1 MARLSVE
8 DSLRRKGYITEEQL
22 LEANQR
28 LKEPENVG
36 KKLEDI
42 LVAYKYVTDE
52 QMLDVIAL
60 RSGYGVINL
69 KDYKVDEIAF
79 KKIPKQ
85 LALSRSVIAV
95 SIENNVLVIALSDP
109 NDLHAIEDIKS
120 VVKMPIKFRLGLKS
134 HIDKILRDYYSE
146 VNVQDAAN
154 KASESVQTVD
164 DTDGKGLVDDSA
176 PIVALVNSILLKGYN
191 SGASDIH
198 IEPFEKQTYVRLRI
212 DGQLID
218 YITVE
223 PKLHSSIVTRIKV
236 MSDLDIAEKRIP
248 QDGHTKVILDNKL
261 MNIRVSTL
269 PMLAGEKI
277 VMRFLNTEAKLDNS
291 ETFGMNPYNYEK
303 IKRIMQHP
311 NGVIYI
317 TGPTGSGKT
326 TTLYMMMDRVA
337 KGAINVSTIED
348 PVERPLPR
356 INQTQVNNQAGMT
369 FAIGLRALLRQ
380 DPDVILVGETRDGET
395 ASIAVTAAITG
406 HLVLSTLHTNDAVS
420 SITRLEDMGVEY
432 YLLASALK
440 GVVAQRL
447 MKKICPKCREKYT
460 PTKDDLLIL
469 QEDVPELW
477 RGKGCD
483 YCNGTGY
490 KGRIAIHEILEI
502 DGEVRQLI
510 SKNRPLEEV
519 YKYLEEND
527 FDLNYEHYLFLK
539 EDNEIIDKYVDKFIE
554 DEVDGIFCFNDM
566 MALDVIRYLHIRNI
580 KVPEQIKVIGY
591 DNLDENFPLPFNLTS
606 VGSNKN
612 QIIDVALDLLFKQIL
627 ENRHINDAVELGI
640 NIVLKETC
648 L

>member
-22 LEANQR
+22 LEANKK
-28 LKEPENVG
+28 LKEPENSG

-60 RSGYGVINL
+60 RSGYSVINL

-85 LALSRSVIAV
+85 LALDRSVIAV

-154 KASESVQTVD
+154 KASESVQIVD
-164 DTDGKGLVDDSA
+164 ETDGRGQVDDSA

-223 PKLHSSIVTRIKV
+223 PKLHASIVTRIKV

-277 VMRFLNTEAKLDNS
+277 VMRFLNTETKLDNS

-420 SITRLEDMGVEY
+420 SITRLEDMGVEH

-460 PTKDDLLIL
+460 PTKDDLLVL
-469 QEDVPELW
+469 QEDIPELW

-510 SKNRPLEEV
+510 SKNRPLEEI

-527 FDLNYEHYLFLK
+527 KMHTLRHEAIDL
-539 EDNEIIDKYVDKFIE
+539 V
-554 DEVDGIFCFNDM
+554 
-566 MALDVIRYLHIRNI
+566 
-580 KVPEQIKVIGY
+580 
-591 DNLDENFPLPFNLTS
+591 
-606 VGSNKN
+606 
-612 QIIDVALDLLFKQIL
+612 KQGVTT
-627 ENRHINDAVELGI
+627 VEE
-640 NIVLKETC
+640 VLKVAYID
-648 L
+648 

>member
-8 DSLRRKGYITEEQL
+8 DGLKRKGYISDEQLLEARAILKTPENTGKKIEDILIEYKFVTEEQL
-22 LEANQR
+22 LE
-28 LKEPENVG
+28 
-36 KKLEDI
+36 
-42 LVAYKYVTDE
+42 VT
-52 QMLDVIAL
+52 AL
-60 RSGYGVINL
+60 RSGYGIINL

-85 LALSRSVIAV
+85 LAIARSVIAV

-109 NDLHAIEDIKS
+109 NDLHVIEDIKS
-120 VVKMPIKFRLGLKS
+120 VVQMPIKFRLALKTQ
-134 HIDKILRDYYSE
+134 IDKILRDYYSE

-164 DTDGKGLVDDSA
+164 DTDGRGQVDDSA

-527 FDLNYEHYLFLK
+527 KMHTLRHEA
-539 EDNEIIDKYVDKFIE
+539 IE
-554 DEVDGIFCFNDM
+554 LV
-566 MALDVIRYLHIRNI
+566 
-580 KVPEQIKVIGY
+580 
-591 DNLDENFPLPFNLTS
+591 
-606 VGSNKN
+606 
-612 QIIDVALDLLFKQIL
+612 KQGVTT
-627 ENRHINDAVELGI
+627 VEE
-640 NIVLKETC
+640 VLKVAYID
-648 L
+648 

>member
-22 LEANQR
+22 LEANKK
-28 LKEPENVG
+28 LKEPENSG

-42 LVAYKYVTDE
+42 LVEYKYVTDE

-60 RSGYGVINL
+60 RSGYSVINL

-85 LALSRSVIAV
+85 LALDRSVIAV
-95 SIENNVLVIALSDP
+95 SIENNALVIALSDP

-120 VVKMPIKFRLGLKS
+120 VVQMPIKFRLGLKS

-146 VNVQDAAN
+146 VNVQDEAN

-164 DTDGKGLVDDSA
+164 DTDGRGQVDDSA
-176 PIVALVNSILLKGYN
+176 PIVALVNSILLKAYN

-198 IEPFEKQTYVRLRI
+198 IEPFENQTYVRLRI

-223 PKLHSSIVTRIKV
+223 PKLHASIVTRIKV

-277 VMRFLNTEAKLDNS
+277 VMRFLNTETKLDNS

-326 TTLYMMMDRVA
+326 TTLYMMMERIA

-420 SITRLEDMGVEY
+420 SITRLEDMGVEH

-460 PTKDDLLIL
+460 PTKDDLLVL

-510 SKNRPLEEV
+510 SKNRPLEEI

-527 FDLNYEHYLFLK
+527 KMHTLRHEAIDL
-539 EDNEIIDKYVDKFIE
+539 V
-554 DEVDGIFCFNDM
+554 
-566 MALDVIRYLHIRNI
+566 
-580 KVPEQIKVIGY
+580 
-591 DNLDENFPLPFNLTS
+591 
-606 VGSNKN
+606 
-612 QIIDVALDLLFKQIL
+612 KQGVTT
-627 ENRHINDAVELGI
+627 VEE
-640 NIVLKETC
+640 VLKVAYID
-648 L
+648 

>member
-22 LEANQR
+22 LEANKK
-28 LKEPENVG
+28 LKEPENSG

-85 LALSRSVIAV
+85 LALARSVIAV

-154 KASESVQTVD
+154 KASESVQTID
-164 DTDGKGLVDDSA
+164 ETDGRGQVDDSA

-420 SITRLEDMGVEY
+420 SITRLEDMGVEH

-460 PTKDDLLIL
+460 PSKDDLLIL

-527 FDLNYEHYLFLK
+527 KMHTLRHEAIDL
-539 EDNEIIDKYVDKFIE
+539 V
-554 DEVDGIFCFNDM
+554 
-566 MALDVIRYLHIRNI
+566 
-580 KVPEQIKVIGY
+580 
-591 DNLDENFPLPFNLTS
+591 
-606 VGSNKN
+606 
-612 QIIDVALDLLFKQIL
+612 KQGVTT
-627 ENRHINDAVELGI
+627 VEE
-640 NIVLKETC
+640 VLKVAYID
-648 L
+648 

>member
-1 MARLSVE
+1 MARLSIE

-22 LEANQR
+22 LEANKK
-28 LKEPENVG
+28 LKEPENSG

-42 LVAYKYVTDE
+42 LVDYKYVTDE

-60 RSGYGVINL
+60 RSGYSVINL

-85 LALSRSVIAV
+85 LALDRSVIAV
-95 SIENNVLVIALSDP
+95 SIENNALVIALSDP

-120 VVKMPIKFRLGLKS
+120 VVQMPIKFRLGLKS

-164 DTDGKGLVDDSA
+164 DTDGRGQVDDSA
-176 PIVALVNSILLKGYN
+176 PIVALVNSILLKAYN

-198 IEPFEKQTYVRLRI
+198 IEPFENQTYVRLRI

-223 PKLHSSIVTRIKV
+223 PKLHASIVTRIKV

-277 VMRFLNTEAKLDNS
+277 VMRFLNTETKLDNS

-326 TTLYMMMDRVA
+326 TTLYMMMDRIA

-420 SITRLEDMGVEY
+420 SITRLEDMGVEH

-460 PTKDDLLIL
+460 PTKDDLLVL

-510 SKNRPLEEV
+510 SKNRPLEEI

-527 FDLNYEHYLFLK
+527 KMHTLRHEAIDL
-539 EDNEIIDKYVDKFIE
+539 V
-554 DEVDGIFCFNDM
+554 
-566 MALDVIRYLHIRNI
+566 
-580 KVPEQIKVIGY
+580 
-591 DNLDENFPLPFNLTS
+591 
-606 VGSNKN
+606 
-612 QIIDVALDLLFKQIL
+612 KQGVTT
-627 ENRHINDAVELGI
+627 VEE
-640 NIVLKETC
+640 VLKVAYID
-648 L
+648 

>member
-8 DSLRRKGYITEEQL
+8 DGLKRKGYISDEQLLEARAILKTPENTGKKIEDILIEYKFVTEEQL
-22 LEANQR
+22 LE
-28 LKEPENVG
+28 
-36 KKLEDI
+36 
-42 LVAYKYVTDE
+42 VT
-52 QMLDVIAL
+52 AL
-60 RSGYGVINL
+60 RSGYGIINL

-85 LALSRSVIAV
+85 LAIARSVIAV

-109 NDLHAIEDIKS
+109 NDLHVIEDIKS
-120 VVKMPIKFRLGLKS
+120 VVQMPIKFRLALKTQ
-134 HIDKILRDYYSE
+134 IDKILRDYYSE

-154 KASESVQTVD
+154 KASESVQIVD
-164 DTDGKGLVDDSA
+164 DTDGRGQVDDSA

-420 SITRLEDMGVEY
+420 SITRLEDMGVEH

-460 PTKDDLLIL
+460 PTKDDLLVL

-527 FDLNYEHYLFLK
+527 KMHTLRHEAIDL
-539 EDNEIIDKYVDKFIE
+539 V
-554 DEVDGIFCFNDM
+554 
-566 MALDVIRYLHIRNI
+566 
-580 KVPEQIKVIGY
+580 
-591 DNLDENFPLPFNLTS
+591 
-606 VGSNKN
+606 
-612 QIIDVALDLLFKQIL
+612 KQGVTT
-627 ENRHINDAVELGI
+627 VEE
-640 NIVLKETC
+640 VLKVAYID
-648 L
+648 

>member
-8 DSLRRKGYITEEQL
+8 DGLKRKGYISDEQLLEARAILKTPENTGKKIEDILIEYKFVTEEQL
-22 LEANQR
+22 LE
-28 LKEPENVG
+28 
-36 KKLEDI
+36 
-42 LVAYKYVTDE
+42 VT
-52 QMLDVIAL
+52 AL
-60 RSGYGVINL
+60 RSGYGIINL

-85 LALSRSVIAV
+85 LAIARSVIAV

-109 NDLHAIEDIKS
+109 NDLHVIEDIKS
-120 VVKMPIKFRLGLKS
+120 VVQMPIKFRLALKTQ
-134 HIDKILRDYYSE
+134 IDKILRDYYSE

-164 DTDGKGLVDDSA
+164 DTDGRGQVDDSA

-420 SITRLEDMGVEY
+420 SITRLEDMGVEH

-527 FDLNYEHYLFLK
+527 KMHTLRHEAIDL
-539 EDNEIIDKYVDKFIE
+539 V
-554 DEVDGIFCFNDM
+554 
-566 MALDVIRYLHIRNI
+566 
-580 KVPEQIKVIGY
+580 
-591 DNLDENFPLPFNLTS
+591 
-606 VGSNKN
+606 
-612 QIIDVALDLLFKQIL
+612 KQGVTT
-627 ENRHINDAVELGI
+627 VEE
-640 NIVLKETC
+640 VLKVAYID
-648 L
+648 

>member
-8 DSLRRKGYITEEQL
+8 DGLKRKGYISDEQLLEARAILKTPENTGKKIEDILIEYKFVTEEQL
-22 LEANQR
+22 LE
-28 LKEPENVG
+28 
-36 KKLEDI
+36 
-42 LVAYKYVTDE
+42 VT
-52 QMLDVIAL
+52 AL
-60 RSGYGVINL
+60 RSGYGIINL

-85 LALSRSVIAV
+85 LAIARSVIAV

-109 NDLHAIEDIKS
+109 NDLHVIEDIKS
-120 VVKMPIKFRLGLKS
+120 VVQMPIKFRLALKTQ
-134 HIDKILRDYYSE
+134 IDKILRDYYSE

-164 DTDGKGLVDDSA
+164 DTDGRGQVDDSA

-420 SITRLEDMGVEY
+420 SITRLEDMGVEH

-483 YCNGTGY
+483 HCNGTGY

-527 FDLNYEHYLFLK
+527 KMHTLRHEAIDL
-539 EDNEIIDKYVDKFIE
+539 V
-554 DEVDGIFCFNDM
+554 
-566 MALDVIRYLHIRNI
+566 
-580 KVPEQIKVIGY
+580 
-591 DNLDENFPLPFNLTS
+591 
-606 VGSNKN
+606 
-612 QIIDVALDLLFKQIL
+612 KQGVTT
-627 ENRHINDAVELGI
+627 VEE
-640 NIVLKETC
+640 VLKVAYID
-648 L
+648 

>member
-22 LEANQR
+22 LEANKK
-28 LKEPENVG
+28 LKEPENSG

-42 LVAYKYVTDE
+42 LVDYKYVTDE

-60 RSGYGVINL
+60 RSGYSVINL

-85 LALSRSVIAV
+85 LALDRSVIAV
-95 SIENNVLVIALSDP
+95 SIENDVLVIALSDP

-120 VVKMPIKFRLGLKS
+120 VVQMPIKFRLGLKS

-164 DTDGKGLVDDSA
+164 DTDGRGQVDDSA
-176 PIVALVNSILLKGYN
+176 PIVALVNSILLKAYN

-198 IEPFEKQTYVRLRI
+198 IEPFENQTYVRLRI

-223 PKLHSSIVTRIKV
+223 PKLHASIVTRIKV

-277 VMRFLNTEAKLDNS
+277 VMRFLNTETKLDNS

-326 TTLYMMMDRVA
+326 TTLYMMMERIA

-420 SITRLEDMGVEY
+420 SITRLEDMGVEH

-460 PTKDDLLIL
+460 PTKDDLLVL

-510 SKNRPLEEV
+510 SKNRPLEEI
-519 YKYLEEND
+519 YKYLEDND
-527 FDLNYEHYLFLK
+527 KMHTLRHEAIDL
-539 EDNEIIDKYVDKFIE
+539 V
-554 DEVDGIFCFNDM
+554 
-566 MALDVIRYLHIRNI
+566 
-580 KVPEQIKVIGY
+580 
-591 DNLDENFPLPFNLTS
+591 
-606 VGSNKN
+606 
-612 QIIDVALDLLFKQIL
+612 KQGVTT
-627 ENRHINDAVELGI
+627 VEE
-640 NIVLKETC
+640 VLKVAYID
-648 L
+648 

>member
-22 LEANQR
+22 LEANNK
-28 LKEPENVG
+28 LKEPENSG

-85 LALSRSVIAV
+85 LALARSVIAV

-134 HIDKILRDYYSE
+134 HIDRILRDYYSE

-164 DTDGKGLVDDSA
+164 DTDGRGQVDDSA

-420 SITRLEDMGVEY
+420 SITRLEDMGVEH

-460 PTKDDLLIL
+460 PTKDDLLVL

-510 SKNRPLEEV
+510 SKNRPLEEI

-527 FDLNYEHYLFLK
+527 KMHTLRHEAIDL
-539 EDNEIIDKYVDKFIE
+539 V
-554 DEVDGIFCFNDM
+554 
-566 MALDVIRYLHIRNI
+566 
-580 KVPEQIKVIGY
+580 
-591 DNLDENFPLPFNLTS
+591 
-606 VGSNKN
+606 
-612 QIIDVALDLLFKQIL
+612 KQGVTT
-627 ENRHINDAVELGI
+627 VEE
-640 NIVLKETC
+640 VLKVAYID
-648 L
+648 

>member
-1 MARLSVE
+1 MARFSVE
-8 DSLRRKGYITEEQL
+8 DGLRKKGYITEEQL
-22 LEANQR
+22 LEAR
-28 LKEPENVG
+28 AILKNPDSQG
-36 KKLEDI
+36 KKMEEILIEYKFVTEEQLLEI
-42 LVAYKYVTDE
+42 T
-52 QMLDVIAL
+52 AL
-60 RSGYGVINL
+60 RSGYSIINL

-79 KKIPKQ
+79 RKIPKQ
-85 LALSRSVIAV
+85 LAISRSVIAV
-95 SIENNVLVIALSDP
+95 SIENNALVIALSDP
-109 NDLHAIEDIKS
+109 NDLHVIEDIKS
-120 VVKMPIKFRLGLKS
+120 VVQMPIKFRLGLKS
-134 HIDKILRDYYSE
+134 QIDKILRDYYSE
-146 VNVQDAAN
+146 VNVQDAAT
-154 KASESVQTVD
+154 KASESVQTLG
-164 DTDGKGLVDDSA
+164 DTEGKDLVDDSA

-277 VMRFLNTEAKLDNS
+277 VMRFLNSEAKLDNS
-291 ETFGMNPYNYEK
+291 ETFGMNDYNYEK
-303 IKRIMQHP
+303 IKRILQHP

-406 HLVLSTLHTNDAVS
+406 HLVLSTLHTNDAIS

-460 PTKDDLLIL
+460 PSKDDLMIL

-490 KGRIAIHEILEI
+490 KGRIAIHEILEVDSEI
-502 DGEVRQLI
+502 RQLI
-510 SKNRPLEEV
+510 SKNVPLEEI
-519 YKYLEEND
+519 YKYVEEHD
-527 FDLNYEHYLFLK
+527 KMHTLKHEAIDLVKQGVTTVDEVLK
-539 EDNEIIDKYVDKFIE
+539 VAYVD
-554 DEVDGIFCFNDM
+554 
-566 MALDVIRYLHIRNI
+566 
-580 KVPEQIKVIGY
+580 
-591 DNLDENFPLPFNLTS
+591 
-606 VGSNKN
+606 
-612 QIIDVALDLLFKQIL
+612 
-627 ENRHINDAVELGI
+627 
-640 NIVLKETC
+640 
-648 L
+648 

>member
-22 LEANQR
+22 LEANKK
-28 LKEPENVG
+28 LKEPENSG

-42 LVAYKYVTDE
+42 LVEYKYVTDE

-60 RSGYGVINL
+60 RSGYSVINL

-85 LALSRSVIAV
+85 LALDRSVIAV

-120 VVKMPIKFRLGLKS
+120 VVQMPIKFRLGLKS

-164 DTDGKGLVDDSA
+164 DTDGRGQVDDSA
-176 PIVALVNSILLKGYN
+176 PIVALVNSILLKAYN

-198 IEPFEKQTYVRLRI
+198 IEPFENQTYVRLRI

-223 PKLHSSIVTRIKV
+223 PKLHASIVTRIKV

-277 VMRFLNTEAKLDNS
+277 VMRFLNTETKLDNS
-291 ETFGMNPYNYEK
+291 ETFGMNSYNYEK

-326 TTLYMMMDRVA
+326 TTLYMMMDRIA

-420 SITRLEDMGVEY
+420 SITRLEDMGVEH

-460 PTKDDLLIL
+460 PTKDDLLVL

-510 SKNRPLEEV
+510 SKNRPLEEI

-527 FDLNYEHYLFLK
+527 KMHTLRHEAIDL
-539 EDNEIIDKYVDKFIE
+539 V
-554 DEVDGIFCFNDM
+554 
-566 MALDVIRYLHIRNI
+566 
-580 KVPEQIKVIGY
+580 
-591 DNLDENFPLPFNLTS
+591 
-606 VGSNKN
+606 
-612 QIIDVALDLLFKQIL
+612 KQGVTT
-627 ENRHINDAVELGI
+627 VEE
-640 NIVLKETC
+640 VLKVAYID
-648 L
+648 

>member
-8 DSLRRKGYITEEQL
+8 DGLKRKGYISDEQLLEARAILKTPENTGKKIEDILIEYKFVTEEQL
-22 LEANQR
+22 LE
-28 LKEPENVG
+28 
-36 KKLEDI
+36 
-42 LVAYKYVTDE
+42 VT
-52 QMLDVIAL
+52 AL
-60 RSGYGVINL
+60 RSGYGIINL

-85 LALSRSVIAV
+85 LAIARSVIAV

-109 NDLHAIEDIKS
+109 NDLHVIEDIKS
-120 VVKMPIKFRLGLKS
+120 VVQMPIKFRLALKTQ
-134 HIDKILRDYYSE
+134 IDKILRDYYSE

-154 KASESVQTVD
+154 KASESVQIVD
-164 DTDGKGLVDDSA
+164 DTDGRGQVDDSA

-483 YCNGTGY
+483 HCNGTGY

-527 FDLNYEHYLFLK
+527 KMHTLRHEA
-539 EDNEIIDKYVDKFIE
+539 IE
-554 DEVDGIFCFNDM
+554 LV
-566 MALDVIRYLHIRNI
+566 
-580 KVPEQIKVIGY
+580 
-591 DNLDENFPLPFNLTS
+591 
-606 VGSNKN
+606 
-612 QIIDVALDLLFKQIL
+612 KQGVTT
-627 ENRHINDAVELGI
+627 VEE
-640 NIVLKETC
+640 VLKVAYID
-648 L
+648 

>member
-1 MARLSVE
+1 MARFSVE
-8 DSLRRKGYITEEQL
+8 DGLRKKGYITEEQL
-22 LEANQR
+22 LEAR
-28 LKEPENVG
+28 AILKNPDSQG
-36 KKLEDI
+36 KKMEEILIEYKFVTEEQLLEI
-42 LVAYKYVTDE
+42 T
-52 QMLDVIAL
+52 AL
-60 RSGYGVINL
+60 RSGYSIINL

-79 KKIPKQ
+79 RKIPKQ
-85 LALSRSVIAV
+85 LAISRSVIAV

-109 NDLHAIEDIKS
+109 NDLHVIEDIKS
-120 VVKMPIKFRLGLKS
+120 VVQMPIKFRLGLKS
-134 HIDKILRDYYSE
+134 QIDKILRDYYSE
-146 VNVQDAAN
+146 VNVQDAAT
-154 KASESVQTVD
+154 KASESVQTLG
-164 DTDGKGLVDDSA
+164 DTEGKDLVDDSA

-277 VMRFLNTEAKLDNS
+277 VMRFLNSEAKLDNS
-291 ETFGMNPYNYEK
+291 ETFGMNDYNYEK
-303 IKRIMQHP
+303 IKRILQHP

-406 HLVLSTLHTNDAVS
+406 HLVLSTLHTNDAIS

-460 PTKDDLLIL
+460 PSKDDLMIL

-490 KGRIAIHEILEI
+490 KGRIAIHEILEVDSEI
-502 DGEVRQLI
+502 RQLI
-510 SKNRPLEEV
+510 SKNVPLEEI
-519 YKYLEEND
+519 YKYVEEHD
-527 FDLNYEHYLFLK
+527 KMHTLKHEAIDLVKQGVTTVDEVLK
-539 EDNEIIDKYVDKFIE
+539 VAYVD
-554 DEVDGIFCFNDM
+554 
-566 MALDVIRYLHIRNI
+566 
-580 KVPEQIKVIGY
+580 
-591 DNLDENFPLPFNLTS
+591 
-606 VGSNKN
+606 
-612 QIIDVALDLLFKQIL
+612 
-627 ENRHINDAVELGI
+627 
-640 NIVLKETC
+640 
-648 L
+648 

>member
-22 LEANQR
+22 LEANKK
-28 LKEPENVG
+28 LKEPENSG

-60 RSGYGVINL
+60 RSGYSVINL

-85 LALSRSVIAV
+85 LALDRSVIAV

-154 KASESVQTVD
+154 KASESVQIVD
-164 DTDGKGLVDDSA
+164 ETDGRGQVDDSA

-223 PKLHSSIVTRIKV
+223 PKLHASIVTRIKV

-277 VMRFLNTEAKLDNS
+277 VMRFLNTETKLDNS

-348 PVERPLPR
+348 PVERRLPR
-356 INQTQVNNQAGMT
+356 IYQTQVNNQAGMT

-420 SITRLEDMGVEY
+420 SITRLEDMGVEH

-460 PTKDDLLIL
+460 PTKDDLLVL
-469 QEDVPELW
+469 QEDIPELW

-510 SKNRPLEEV
+510 SKNRPLEEI

-527 FDLNYEHYLFLK
+527 KMHTLRHEAIDL
-539 EDNEIIDKYVDKFIE
+539 V
-554 DEVDGIFCFNDM
+554 
-566 MALDVIRYLHIRNI
+566 
-580 KVPEQIKVIGY
+580 
-591 DNLDENFPLPFNLTS
+591 
-606 VGSNKN
+606 
-612 QIIDVALDLLFKQIL
+612 KQGVTT
-627 ENRHINDAVELGI
+627 VEE
-640 NIVLKETC
+640 VLKVAYID
-648 L
+648 

>member
-8 DSLRRKGYITEEQL
+8 DGLKRKGYISDEQLLEARAILKTPENTGKKIEDILIEYKFVTEEQL
-22 LEANQR
+22 LE
-28 LKEPENVG
+28 
-36 KKLEDI
+36 
-42 LVAYKYVTDE
+42 VT
-52 QMLDVIAL
+52 AL
-60 RSGYGVINL
+60 RSGYGIINL

-85 LALSRSVIAV
+85 LAIARSVIAV

-109 NDLHAIEDIKS
+109 NDLHVIEDIKS
-120 VVKMPIKFRLGLKS
+120 VVQMPIKFRLALKTQ
-134 HIDKILRDYYSE
+134 IDKILRDYYSE

-164 DTDGKGLVDDSA
+164 DTDGRGQVDDSA

-483 YCNGTGY
+483 HCNGTGY

-527 FDLNYEHYLFLK
+527 KMHTLRHEA
-539 EDNEIIDKYVDKFIE
+539 IE
-554 DEVDGIFCFNDM
+554 LV
-566 MALDVIRYLHIRNI
+566 
-580 KVPEQIKVIGY
+580 
-591 DNLDENFPLPFNLTS
+591 
-606 VGSNKN
+606 
-612 QIIDVALDLLFKQIL
+612 KQGVTT
-627 ENRHINDAVELGI
+627 VEE
-640 NIVLKETC
+640 VLKVAYID
-648 L
+648 

>member
-22 LEANQR
+22 LEANKK
-28 LKEPENVG
+28 LKEPENSG

-42 LVAYKYVTDE
+42 LVEYKYVTDE

-60 RSGYGVINL
+60 RSGYSVINL

-85 LALSRSVIAV
+85 LALDRSVIAV
-95 SIENNVLVIALSDP
+95 SIENNALVIALSDP

-120 VVKMPIKFRLGLKS
+120 VVQMPIKFRLGLKS

-164 DTDGKGLVDDSA
+164 DTDGRGQVDDSA
-176 PIVALVNSILLKGYN
+176 PIVALVNSILLKAYN

-223 PKLHSSIVTRIKV
+223 PKLHASIVTRIKV

-277 VMRFLNTEAKLDNS
+277 VMRFLNTETKLDNS

-326 TTLYMMMDRVA
+326 TTLYMMMERIA

-420 SITRLEDMGVEY
+420 SITRLEDMGVEH

-460 PTKDDLLIL
+460 PTKDDLLVL

-510 SKNRPLEEV
+510 SKNRPLEEI
-519 YKYLEEND
+519 YKYLEDND
-527 FDLNYEHYLFLK
+527 KMHTLRHEAIDL
-539 EDNEIIDKYVDKFIE
+539 V
-554 DEVDGIFCFNDM
+554 
-566 MALDVIRYLHIRNI
+566 
-580 KVPEQIKVIGY
+580 
-591 DNLDENFPLPFNLTS
+591 
-606 VGSNKN
+606 
-612 QIIDVALDLLFKQIL
+612 KQGVTT
-627 ENRHINDAVELGI
+627 VEE
-640 NIVLKETC
+640 VLKVAYID
-648 L
+648 

>member
-22 LEANQR
+22 LEANKK
-28 LKEPENVG
+28 LKEPENSG

-85 LALSRSVIAV
+85 LALARSVIAV

-154 KASESVQTVD
+154 KASESVQTID
-164 DTDGKGLVDDSA
+164 ESDGRGQVDDSA

-420 SITRLEDMGVEY
+420 SITRLEDMGVEH

-460 PTKDDLLIL
+460 PTKDDLLVL
-469 QEDVPELW
+469 QENVPELW

-527 FDLNYEHYLFLK
+527 KMHTLRHEAIDL
-539 EDNEIIDKYVDKFIE
+539 V
-554 DEVDGIFCFNDM
+554 
-566 MALDVIRYLHIRNI
+566 
-580 KVPEQIKVIGY
+580 
-591 DNLDENFPLPFNLTS
+591 
-606 VGSNKN
+606 
-612 QIIDVALDLLFKQIL
+612 KQGVTT
-627 ENRHINDAVELGI
+627 VEE
-640 NIVLKETC
+640 VLKVAYID
-648 L
+648 

>member
-22 LEANQR
+22 LEANKK
-28 LKEPENVG
+28 LKEPENSG

-42 LVAYKYVTDE
+42 LVEYKYVTDE

-60 RSGYGVINL
+60 RSGYSVINL

-85 LALSRSVIAV
+85 LALDRSVIAV
-95 SIENNVLVIALSDP
+95 SIENDALVIALSDP

-120 VVKMPIKFRLGLKS
+120 VVQMPIKFRLGLKS

-164 DTDGKGLVDDSA
+164 DTDGRGQVDDSA
-176 PIVALVNSILLKGYN
+176 PIVALVNSILLKAYN

-198 IEPFEKQTYVRLRI
+198 IEPFENQTYVRLRI

-223 PKLHSSIVTRIKV
+223 PKLHASIVTRIKV

-277 VMRFLNTEAKLDNS
+277 VMRFLNTETKLDNS

-326 TTLYMMMDRVA
+326 TTLYMMMERIA

-420 SITRLEDMGVEY
+420 SITRLEDMGVEH

-460 PTKDDLLIL
+460 PTKDDLLVL

-510 SKNRPLEEV
+510 SKNRPLEEI
-519 YKYLEEND
+519 YKYLEDND
-527 FDLNYEHYLFLK
+527 KMHTLRHEAIDL
-539 EDNEIIDKYVDKFIE
+539 V
-554 DEVDGIFCFNDM
+554 
-566 MALDVIRYLHIRNI
+566 
-580 KVPEQIKVIGY
+580 
-591 DNLDENFPLPFNLTS
+591 
-606 VGSNKN
+606 
-612 QIIDVALDLLFKQIL
+612 KQGVTT
-627 ENRHINDAVELGI
+627 VEE
-640 NIVLKETC
+640 VLKVAYID
-648 L
+648 

>member
-1 MARLSVE
+1 MARLSIE

-22 LEANQR
+22 LEANKK
-28 LKEPENVG
+28 LKEPENSG

-42 LVAYKYVTDE
+42 LVDYKYVTDE

-60 RSGYGVINL
+60 RSGYSVINL

-85 LALSRSVIAV
+85 LALDRSVIAV
-95 SIENNVLVIALSDP
+95 SIENDVLVIALSDP

-120 VVKMPIKFRLGLKS
+120 VVQMPIKFRLGLKS

-164 DTDGKGLVDDSA
+164 DTDGRGQVDDSA
-176 PIVALVNSILLKGYN
+176 PIVALVNSILLKAYN

-198 IEPFEKQTYVRLRI
+198 IEPFENQTYVRLRI

-223 PKLHSSIVTRIKV
+223 PKLHASIVTRIKV

-277 VMRFLNTEAKLDNS
+277 VMRFLNTETKLDNS

-326 TTLYMMMDRVA
+326 TTLYMMMDRIA

-420 SITRLEDMGVEY
+420 SITRLEDMGVEH

-460 PTKDDLLIL
+460 PTKDDLLVL

-510 SKNRPLEEV
+510 SKNRPLEEI
-519 YKYLEEND
+519 YKYLEDND
-527 FDLNYEHYLFLK
+527 KMHTLRHEAIDL
-539 EDNEIIDKYVDKFIE
+539 V
-554 DEVDGIFCFNDM
+554 
-566 MALDVIRYLHIRNI
+566 
-580 KVPEQIKVIGY
+580 
-591 DNLDENFPLPFNLTS
+591 
-606 VGSNKN
+606 
-612 QIIDVALDLLFKQIL
+612 KQGVTT
-627 ENRHINDAVELGI
+627 VEE
-640 NIVLKETC
+640 VLKVAYID
-648 L
+648 

>member
-22 LEANQR
+22 LEANKK
-28 LKEPENVG
+28 LKEPENSG

-42 LVAYKYVTDE
+42 LVEYKYITDE

-60 RSGYGVINL
+60 RSGYSVINL

-85 LALSRSVIAV
+85 LALDRSVIAV
-95 SIENNVLVIALSDP
+95 SIENNALVIALSDP

-120 VVKMPIKFRLGLKS
+120 VVQMPIKFRLGLKS

-164 DTDGKGLVDDSA
+164 DTDGRGQVDDSA
-176 PIVALVNSILLKGYN
+176 PIVALVNSILLKAYN

-198 IEPFEKQTYVRLRI
+198 IEPFENQTYVRLRI

-223 PKLHSSIVTRIKV
+223 PKLHASIVTRIKV

-277 VMRFLNTEAKLDNS
+277 VMRFLNTETKLDNS

-420 SITRLEDMGVEY
+420 SITRLEDMGVEH

-460 PTKDDLLIL
+460 PTKDDLLVL

-510 SKNRPLEEV
+510 SKNRPLEEI

-527 FDLNYEHYLFLK
+527 KMHTLRHEAIDL
-539 EDNEIIDKYVDKFIE
+539 V
-554 DEVDGIFCFNDM
+554 
-566 MALDVIRYLHIRNI
+566 
-580 KVPEQIKVIGY
+580 
-591 DNLDENFPLPFNLTS
+591 
-606 VGSNKN
+606 
-612 QIIDVALDLLFKQIL
+612 KQGVTT
-627 ENRHINDAVELGI
+627 VEE
-640 NIVLKETC
+640 VLKVAYID
-648 L
+648 

>member
-8 DSLRRKGYITEEQL
+8 DGLKRKGYISEEQLLEARAILKTPENTGKKIEDILIEYKFVTEEQL
-22 LEANQR
+22 LE
-28 LKEPENVG
+28 
-36 KKLEDI
+36 
-42 LVAYKYVTDE
+42 VT
-52 QMLDVIAL
+52 AL
-60 RSGYGVINL
+60 RSGYGIINL

-85 LALSRSVIAV
+85 LAIARSVIAV

-109 NDLHAIEDIKS
+109 NDLHVIEDIKS
-120 VVKMPIKFRLGLKS
+120 VVQMPIKFRLALKTQ
-134 HIDKILRDYYSE
+134 IDKILRDYYSE

-164 DTDGKGLVDDSA
+164 DTDGRGQVDDSA

-483 YCNGTGY
+483 HCNGTGY

-527 FDLNYEHYLFLK
+527 KMHTLRHEA
-539 EDNEIIDKYVDKFIE
+539 IE
-554 DEVDGIFCFNDM
+554 LV
-566 MALDVIRYLHIRNI
+566 
-580 KVPEQIKVIGY
+580 
-591 DNLDENFPLPFNLTS
+591 
-606 VGSNKN
+606 
-612 QIIDVALDLLFKQIL
+612 KQGVTT
-627 ENRHINDAVELGI
+627 VEE
-640 NIVLKETC
+640 VLKVAYID
-648 L
+648 

>member
-22 LEANQR
+22 LEANKK
-28 LKEPENVG
+28 LKEPENSG

-42 LVAYKYVTDE
+42 LVDYKYVTDE

-60 RSGYGVINL
+60 RSGYSVINL

-85 LALSRSVIAV
+85 LALDRSVIAV
-95 SIENNVLVIALSDP
+95 SIENNALVIALSDP

-120 VVKMPIKFRLGLKS
+120 VVQMPIKFRLGLKS

-164 DTDGKGLVDDSA
+164 DTDGRGQVDDSA
-176 PIVALVNSILLKGYN
+176 PIVALVNSILLKAYN

-198 IEPFEKQTYVRLRI
+198 IEPFENQTYVRLRI

-223 PKLHSSIVTRIKV
+223 PKLHASIVTRIKV

-277 VMRFLNTEAKLDNS
+277 VMRFLNTETKLDNS

-326 TTLYMMMDRVA
+326 TTLYMMMERIA

-420 SITRLEDMGVEY
+420 SITRLEDMGVEH

-460 PTKDDLLIL
+460 PTKDDLLVL

-510 SKNRPLEEV
+510 SKNRPLEEI
-519 YKYLEEND
+519 YKYLEDND
-527 FDLNYEHYLFLK
+527 KMHTLRHEAIDL
-539 EDNEIIDKYVDKFIE
+539 V
-554 DEVDGIFCFNDM
+554 
-566 MALDVIRYLHIRNI
+566 
-580 KVPEQIKVIGY
+580 
-591 DNLDENFPLPFNLTS
+591 
-606 VGSNKN
+606 
-612 QIIDVALDLLFKQIL
+612 KQGVTT
-627 ENRHINDAVELGI
+627 VEE
-640 NIVLKETC
+640 VLKVAYID
-648 L
+648 

>member
-8 DSLRRKGYITEEQL
+8 DGLKRKGYISDEQLLEARAILKTPENTGKKIEDILIEYKFVTEEQL
-22 LEANQR
+22 LE
-28 LKEPENVG
+28 
-36 KKLEDI
+36 
-42 LVAYKYVTDE
+42 VT
-52 QMLDVIAL
+52 AL
-60 RSGYGVINL
+60 RSGYGIINL

-85 LALSRSVIAV
+85 LAIARSVIAV

-109 NDLHAIEDIKS
+109 NDLHVIEDIKS
-120 VVKMPIKFRLGLKS
+120 VVQMPIKFRLALKTQ
-134 HIDKILRDYYSE
+134 IDKILRDYYSE

-164 DTDGKGLVDDSA
+164 DTDGRGQVDDSA

-303 IKRIMQHP
+303 ITRIMQHP

-483 YCNGTGY
+483 HCNGTGY

-527 FDLNYEHYLFLK
+527 KMHTLRHEA
-539 EDNEIIDKYVDKFIE
+539 IE
-554 DEVDGIFCFNDM
+554 LV
-566 MALDVIRYLHIRNI
+566 
-580 KVPEQIKVIGY
+580 
-591 DNLDENFPLPFNLTS
+591 
-606 VGSNKN
+606 
-612 QIIDVALDLLFKQIL
+612 KQGVTT
-627 ENRHINDAVELGI
+627 VEE
-640 NIVLKETC
+640 VLKVAYID
-648 L
+648 

>member
-22 LEANQR
+22 LEANKK
-28 LKEPENVG
+28 LKEPENSG

-85 LALSRSVIAV
+85 LALARSVIAV

-164 DTDGKGLVDDSA
+164 ETDGRGQVDDSA

-420 SITRLEDMGVEY
+420 SITRLEDMGVEH

-460 PTKDDLLIL
+460 PTKDDLLVL
-469 QEDVPELW
+469 QENVPELW

-510 SKNRPLEEV
+510 SKNRPLEEI

-527 FDLNYEHYLFLK
+527 KMHTLRHEAIDL
-539 EDNEIIDKYVDKFIE
+539 V
-554 DEVDGIFCFNDM
+554 
-566 MALDVIRYLHIRNI
+566 
-580 KVPEQIKVIGY
+580 
-591 DNLDENFPLPFNLTS
+591 
-606 VGSNKN
+606 
-612 QIIDVALDLLFKQIL
+612 KQGVTT
-627 ENRHINDAVELGI
+627 VEE
-640 NIVLKETC
+640 VLKVAYID
-648 L
+648 

>member
-22 LEANQR
+22 LEANKK
-28 LKEPENVG
+28 LKEPENSG

-85 LALSRSVIAV
+85 LALARSVIAV

-164 DTDGKGLVDDSA
+164 DTDGRGQVDDSA

-420 SITRLEDMGVEY
+420 SITRLEDMGVEH

-460 PTKDDLLIL
+460 PTKDDLLVL

-510 SKNRPLEEV
+510 SKNRPLEEI

-527 FDLNYEHYLFLK
+527 KMHTLRHEAIDL
-539 EDNEIIDKYVDKFIE
+539 V
-554 DEVDGIFCFNDM
+554 
-566 MALDVIRYLHIRNI
+566 
-580 KVPEQIKVIGY
+580 
-591 DNLDENFPLPFNLTS
+591 
-606 VGSNKN
+606 
-612 QIIDVALDLLFKQIL
+612 KQGVTT
-627 ENRHINDAVELGI
+627 VEE
-640 NIVLKETC
+640 VLKVAYID
-648 L
+648 

>member
-22 LEANQR
+22 LEANKK
-28 LKEPENVG
+28 LKEPENSG

-42 LVAYKYVTDE
+42 LVEYKYVTDE

-60 RSGYGVINL
+60 RSGYSVINL

-85 LALSRSVIAV
+85 LALDRSVIAV

-120 VVKMPIKFRLGLKS
+120 VVQMPIKFRLGLKS

-164 DTDGKGLVDDSA
+164 DTDGRGQVDDSA
-176 PIVALVNSILLKGYN
+176 PIVALVNSILLKAYN

-198 IEPFEKQTYVRLRI
+198 IEPFENQTYVRLRI

-223 PKLHSSIVTRIKV
+223 PKLHASIVTRIKV

-277 VMRFLNTEAKLDNS
+277 VMRFLNTETKLDNS

-326 TTLYMMMDRVA
+326 TTLYMMMDRIA

-420 SITRLEDMGVEY
+420 SITRLEDMGVEH

-460 PTKDDLLIL
+460 PTKDDLLVL

-510 SKNRPLEEV
+510 SKNRPLEEI

-527 FDLNYEHYLFLK
+527 KMHTLRHEAIDL
-539 EDNEIIDKYVDKFIE
+539 V
-554 DEVDGIFCFNDM
+554 
-566 MALDVIRYLHIRNI
+566 
-580 KVPEQIKVIGY
+580 
-591 DNLDENFPLPFNLTS
+591 
-606 VGSNKN
+606 
-612 QIIDVALDLLFKQIL
+612 KQGVTT
-627 ENRHINDAVELGI
+627 VEE
-640 NIVLKETC
+640 VLKVAYID
-648 L
+648 

>member
-1 MARLSVE
+1 MARFSVE
-8 DSLRRKGYITEEQL
+8 DGLRKKGYITEEQL
-22 LEANQR
+22 LEAR
-28 LKEPENVG
+28 AILKNPDSQG
-36 KKLEDI
+36 KKMEEILIEYKFVTEEQLLEI
-42 LVAYKYVTDE
+42 T
-52 QMLDVIAL
+52 AL
-60 RSGYGVINL
+60 RSGYSIINL

-79 KKIPKQ
+79 RKIPKQ
-85 LALSRSVIAV
+85 LAISRSVIAV

-109 NDLHAIEDIKS
+109 NDLHVIEDIKS
-120 VVKMPIKFRLGLKS
+120 VVQMPIKFRLGLKS
-134 HIDKILRDYYSE
+134 QIDKILRDYYSE
-146 VNVQDAAN
+146 VNVQDAAT
-154 KASESVQTVD
+154 KASESVQTLGE
-164 DTDGKGLVDDSA
+164 TEGKDLVDDSA

-277 VMRFLNTEAKLDNS
+277 VMRFLNSEAKLDNS
-291 ETFGMNPYNYEK
+291 ETFGMNDYNYEK
-303 IKRIMQHP
+303 IKRILQHP

-406 HLVLSTLHTNDAVS
+406 HLVLSTLHTNDAIS

-460 PTKDDLLIL
+460 PSKDDLMIL

-490 KGRIAIHEILEI
+490 KGRIAIHEILEVDSEI
-502 DGEVRQLI
+502 RQLI
-510 SKNRPLEEV
+510 SKNVPLEEI
-519 YKYLEEND
+519 YKYVEEHD
-527 FDLNYEHYLFLK
+527 KMHTLKHEAIDLVKQGVTTVDEVLK
-539 EDNEIIDKYVDKFIE
+539 VAYVD
-554 DEVDGIFCFNDM
+554 
-566 MALDVIRYLHIRNI
+566 
-580 KVPEQIKVIGY
+580 
-591 DNLDENFPLPFNLTS
+591 
-606 VGSNKN
+606 
-612 QIIDVALDLLFKQIL
+612 
-627 ENRHINDAVELGI
+627 
-640 NIVLKETC
+640 
-648 L
+648 

>member
-8 DSLRRKGYITEEQL
+8 DSLRKKGYITEEQL
-22 LEANQR
+22 LEANKK
-28 LKEPENVG
+28 LKEPENSG

-42 LVAYKYVTDE
+42 LVEYKYVTDE

-60 RSGYGVINL
+60 RSGYSVINL

-85 LALSRSVIAV
+85 LALDRSVIAV

-120 VVKMPIKFRLGLKS
+120 VVQMPIKFRLGLKS

-164 DTDGKGLVDDSA
+164 DTDGRGQVDDSA
-176 PIVALVNSILLKGYN
+176 PIVALVNSILLKAYN

-198 IEPFEKQTYVRLRI
+198 IEPFENQTYVRLRI

-223 PKLHSSIVTRIKV
+223 PKLHASIVTRIKV

-277 VMRFLNTEAKLDNS
+277 VMRFLNTETKLDNS

-326 TTLYMMMDRVA
+326 TTLYMMMDRIA

-420 SITRLEDMGVEY
+420 SITRLEDMGVEH

-460 PTKDDLLIL
+460 PTKDDLLVL

-510 SKNRPLEEV
+510 SKNRPLEEI

-527 FDLNYEHYLFLK
+527 KMHTLRHEAIDL
-539 EDNEIIDKYVDKFIE
+539 V
-554 DEVDGIFCFNDM
+554 
-566 MALDVIRYLHIRNI
+566 
-580 KVPEQIKVIGY
+580 
-591 DNLDENFPLPFNLTS
+591 
-606 VGSNKN
+606 
-612 QIIDVALDLLFKQIL
+612 KQGVTT
-627 ENRHINDAVELGI
+627 VEE
-640 NIVLKETC
+640 VLKVAYID
-648 L
+648 

>member
-22 LEANQR
+22 LEANKK
-28 LKEPENVG
+28 LKEPENSG

-42 LVAYKYVTDE
+42 LVEYKYVTDE

-60 RSGYGVINL
+60 RSGYSVINL

-85 LALSRSVIAV
+85 LALDRSVIAV
-95 SIENNVLVIALSDP
+95 SIENDALVIALSDP

-120 VVKMPIKFRLGLKS
+120 VVQMPIKFRLGLKS

-164 DTDGKGLVDDSA
+164 DTDGRGQVDDSA
-176 PIVALVNSILLKGYN
+176 PIVALVNSILLKAYN

-198 IEPFEKQTYVRLRI
+198 IEPFENQTYVRLRI

-223 PKLHSSIVTRIKV
+223 PKLHASIVTRIKV

-277 VMRFLNTEAKLDNS
+277 VMRFLNTETKLDNS

-326 TTLYMMMDRVA
+326 TTLYMMMERIA

-348 PVERPLPR
+348 TVERPLPR

-420 SITRLEDMGVEY
+420 SITRLEDMGVEH

-460 PTKDDLLIL
+460 PTKDDLLVL

-510 SKNRPLEEV
+510 SKNRPLEEI
-519 YKYLEEND
+519 YKYLEDND
-527 FDLNYEHYLFLK
+527 KMHTLRHEAIDL
-539 EDNEIIDKYVDKFIE
+539 V
-554 DEVDGIFCFNDM
+554 
-566 MALDVIRYLHIRNI
+566 
-580 KVPEQIKVIGY
+580 
-591 DNLDENFPLPFNLTS
+591 
-606 VGSNKN
+606 
-612 QIIDVALDLLFKQIL
+612 KQGVTT
-627 ENRHINDAVELGI
+627 VEE
-640 NIVLKETC
+640 VLKVAYID
-648 L
+648 

>member
-8 DSLRRKGYITEEQL
+8 DGLKRKGYISDEQLLEARAILKTPENTGKKIEDILIEYKFVTEEQL
-22 LEANQR
+22 LE
-28 LKEPENVG
+28 
-36 KKLEDI
+36 
-42 LVAYKYVTDE
+42 VT
-52 QMLDVIAL
+52 AL
-60 RSGYGVINL
+60 RSGYGIINL

-85 LALSRSVIAV
+85 LAIARSVIAV

-109 NDLHAIEDIKS
+109 NDLHVIEDIKS
-120 VVKMPIKFRLGLKS
+120 VVQMPIKFRLALKTQ
-134 HIDKILRDYYSE
+134 IDKILRDYYSE

-164 DTDGKGLVDDSA
+164 DTDGRGQVDDSA

-277 VMRFLNTEAKLDNS
+277 VMRFLNTETKLDNS

-420 SITRLEDMGVEY
+420 SITRLEDMGVEH

-460 PTKDDLLIL
+460 PSKDDLLIL

-483 YCNGTGY
+483 HCNGTGY

-527 FDLNYEHYLFLK
+527 KMHTLRHEAIDL
-539 EDNEIIDKYVDKFIE
+539 V
-554 DEVDGIFCFNDM
+554 
-566 MALDVIRYLHIRNI
+566 
-580 KVPEQIKVIGY
+580 
-591 DNLDENFPLPFNLTS
+591 
-606 VGSNKN
+606 
-612 QIIDVALDLLFKQIL
+612 KQGVTT
-627 ENRHINDAVELGI
+627 VEE
-640 NIVLKETC
+640 VLKVAYID
-648 L
+648 

>member
-1 MARLSVE
+1 MARFSVE
-8 DSLRRKGYITEEQL
+8 DGLRKKGYITEEQL
-22 LEANQR
+22 LEAR
-28 LKEPENVG
+28 AILKNPDSQG
-36 KKLEDI
+36 KKMEEILIEYKFVTEEQLLEI
-42 LVAYKYVTDE
+42 T
-52 QMLDVIAL
+52 AL
-60 RSGYGVINL
+60 RSGYSIINL

-79 KKIPKQ
+79 RKIPKQ
-85 LALSRSVIAV
+85 LAISRSVIAV

-109 NDLHAIEDIKS
+109 NDLHVIEDIKS
-120 VVKMPIKFRLGLKS
+120 VVQMPIKFRLGLKS
-134 HIDKILRDYYSE
+134 QIDKILRDYYSE
-146 VNVQDAAN
+146 VNVQDAAT
-154 KASESVQTVD
+154 KASESVQTVGD
-164 DTDGKGLVDDSA
+164 IEGKDLVDDSA

-277 VMRFLNTEAKLDNS
+277 VMRFLNSEAKLDNS
-291 ETFGMNPYNYEK
+291 ETFGMNDYNYEK
-303 IKRIMQHP
+303 IKRILQHP

-406 HLVLSTLHTNDAVS
+406 HLVLSTLHTNDAIS

-460 PTKDDLLIL
+460 PSKDDLMIL

-490 KGRIAIHEILEI
+490 KGRIAIHEILEVDSEI
-502 DGEVRQLI
+502 RQLI
-510 SKNRPLEEV
+510 SKNVPLEEI
-519 YKYLEEND
+519 YKYVEEHD
-527 FDLNYEHYLFLK
+527 KMHTLKHEAIDLVKQGVTTVDEVLK
-539 EDNEIIDKYVDKFIE
+539 VAYVD
-554 DEVDGIFCFNDM
+554 
-566 MALDVIRYLHIRNI
+566 
-580 KVPEQIKVIGY
+580 
-591 DNLDENFPLPFNLTS
+591 
-606 VGSNKN
+606 
-612 QIIDVALDLLFKQIL
+612 
-627 ENRHINDAVELGI
+627 
-640 NIVLKETC
+640 
-648 L
+648 

>member
-22 LEANQR
+22 LEANKK
-28 LKEPENVG
+28 LKEPENSG

-85 LALSRSVIAV
+85 LALARSVIAV

-164 DTDGKGLVDDSA
+164 DTDGRGQVDDSA

-420 SITRLEDMGVEY
+420 SITRLEDMGVEH

-460 PTKDDLLIL
+460 PTKDDLLVL

-510 SKNRPLEEV
+510 SKNRPLEEI

-527 FDLNYEHYLFLK
+527 KMHTLRHEAIDLVK
-539 EDNEIIDKYVDKFIE
+539 Q
-554 DEVDGIFCFNDM
+554 GI
-566 MALDVIRYLHIRNI
+566 
-580 KVPEQIKVIGY
+580 
-591 DNLDENFPLPFNLTS
+591 TT
-606 VGSNKN
+606 
-612 QIIDVALDLLFKQIL
+612 
-627 ENRHINDAVELGI
+627 VEE
-640 NIVLKETC
+640 VLKVAYID
-648 L
+648 

>member
-8 DSLRRKGYITEEQL
+8 DSLRKKGYITEEQL
-22 LEANQR
+22 LEANKK
-28 LKEPENVG
+28 LKEPENSG

-42 LVAYKYVTDE
+42 LVDYKYVTDE

-60 RSGYGVINL
+60 RSGYSVINL

-85 LALSRSVIAV
+85 LALDRSVIAV

-120 VVKMPIKFRLGLKS
+120 VVQMPIKFRLGLKS

-164 DTDGKGLVDDSA
+164 DTDGRGQVDDSA
-176 PIVALVNSILLKGYN
+176 PIVALVNSILLKAYN

-198 IEPFEKQTYVRLRI
+198 IEPFENQTYVRLRI

-223 PKLHSSIVTRIKV
+223 PKLHASIVTRIKV

-277 VMRFLNTEAKLDNS
+277 VMRFLNTETKLDNS

-326 TTLYMMMDRVA
+326 TTLYMMMDRIA

-420 SITRLEDMGVEY
+420 SITRLEDMGVEH

-460 PTKDDLLIL
+460 PTKDDLLVL

-510 SKNRPLEEV
+510 SKNRPLEEI

-527 FDLNYEHYLFLK
+527 KMHTLRHEAIDL
-539 EDNEIIDKYVDKFIE
+539 V
-554 DEVDGIFCFNDM
+554 
-566 MALDVIRYLHIRNI
+566 
-580 KVPEQIKVIGY
+580 
-591 DNLDENFPLPFNLTS
+591 
-606 VGSNKN
+606 
-612 QIIDVALDLLFKQIL
+612 KQGVTT
-627 ENRHINDAVELGI
+627 VEE
-640 NIVLKETC
+640 VLKVAYID
-648 L
+648 

>member
-1 MARLSVE
+1 MARLSIE

-22 LEANQR
+22 LEANKK
-28 LKEPENVG
+28 LKEPENSG

-42 LVAYKYVTDE
+42 LVDYKYVTDE

-60 RSGYGVINL
+60 RSGYSVINL

-85 LALSRSVIAV
+85 LALDRSVIAV
-95 SIENNVLVIALSDP
+95 SIENDVLVIALSDP

-120 VVKMPIKFRLGLKS
+120 VVQMPIKFRLGLKS

-164 DTDGKGLVDDSA
+164 DTDGRGQVDDSA
-176 PIVALVNSILLKGYN
+176 PIVALVNSILLKAYN

-198 IEPFEKQTYVRLRI
+198 IEPFENQTYVRLRI

-223 PKLHSSIVTRIKV
+223 PKLHASIVTRIKV

-277 VMRFLNTEAKLDNS
+277 VMRFLNTETKLDNS

-326 TTLYMMMDRVA
+326 TTLYMMMDRIA

-369 FAIGLRALLRQ
+369 FAIGVRALLRQ

-420 SITRLEDMGVEY
+420 SITRLEDMGVEH

-460 PTKDDLLIL
+460 PTKDDLLVL

-510 SKNRPLEEV
+510 SKNRPLEEI

-527 FDLNYEHYLFLK
+527 KMHTLRHEAIDL
-539 EDNEIIDKYVDKFIE
+539 V
-554 DEVDGIFCFNDM
+554 
-566 MALDVIRYLHIRNI
+566 
-580 KVPEQIKVIGY
+580 
-591 DNLDENFPLPFNLTS
+591 
-606 VGSNKN
+606 
-612 QIIDVALDLLFKQIL
+612 KQGVTT
-627 ENRHINDAVELGI
+627 VEE
-640 NIVLKETC
+640 VLKVAYID
-648 L
+648 

>member
-1 MARLSVE
+1 MARFSVE
-8 DSLRRKGYITEEQL
+8 DGLVKKGYITEEQL
-22 LEANQR
+22 YEAR
-28 LKEPENVG
+28 AILKAPENSG
-36 KKLEDI
+36 KKIEEVLIAYNFVTEEQLLE
-42 LVAYKYVTDE
+42 VT
-52 QMLDVIAL
+52 AL
-60 RSGYGVINL
+60 RSGYSVINL

-85 LALSRSVIAV
+85 LAISRSVIAV
-95 SIENNVLVIALSDP
+95 AIENNALVIALSDP
-109 NDLHAIEDIKS
+109 NDLHAIEDVKS
-120 VVKMPIKFRLGLKS
+120 VVQMPIKFRLGLKS
-134 HIDKILRDYYSE
+134 QIDKILRDYYSE

-154 KASESVQTVD
+154 KASESVQGVGD
-164 DTDGKGLVDDSA
+164 AEGKDLVDDSA

-269 PMLAGEKI
+269 PMIAGEKI
-277 VMRFLNTEAKLDNS
+277 VMRFLNSEAKLDNS
-291 ETFGMNPYNYEK
+291 ETFGMNDYNYEK
-303 IKRIMQHP
+303 IKRILQHP

-356 INQTQVNNQAGMT
+356 INQTQVNNAAGMT

-406 HLVLSTLHTNDAVS
+406 HLVLSTLHTNDAIS

-447 MKKICPKCREKYT
+447 MKKICPKCREEYT
-460 PTKDDLLIL
+460 PTKDDLMIL
-469 QEDVPELW
+469 QEDVPKLW

-490 KGRIAIHEILEI
+490 KGRIAIHEILEV
-502 DGEVRQLI
+502 DGEIRQLI
-510 SKNRPLEEV
+510 SKNVPLEEI
-519 YKYLEEND
+519 YKYVEEHD
-527 FDLNYEHYLFLK
+527 KMHSLRHEAIDLVKQGVTTVDEVLK
-539 EDNEIIDKYVDKFIE
+539 VAYVD
-554 DEVDGIFCFNDM
+554 
-566 MALDVIRYLHIRNI
+566 
-580 KVPEQIKVIGY
+580 
-591 DNLDENFPLPFNLTS
+591 
-606 VGSNKN
+606 
-612 QIIDVALDLLFKQIL
+612 
-627 ENRHINDAVELGI
+627 
-640 NIVLKETC
+640 
-648 L
+648 

>member
-22 LEANQR
+22 LEANKK
-28 LKEPENVG
+28 LKEPENSG

-85 LALSRSVIAV
+85 LALARSVIAV

-164 DTDGKGLVDDSA
+164 DTDGRGQVDDSA

-420 SITRLEDMGVEY
+420 SITRLEDMGVEH

-460 PTKDDLLIL
+460 PTKDDLLVL

-527 FDLNYEHYLFLK
+527 KMHTLRHEAIDL
-539 EDNEIIDKYVDKFIE
+539 V
-554 DEVDGIFCFNDM
+554 
-566 MALDVIRYLHIRNI
+566 
-580 KVPEQIKVIGY
+580 
-591 DNLDENFPLPFNLTS
+591 
-606 VGSNKN
+606 
-612 QIIDVALDLLFKQIL
+612 KQGVTT
-627 ENRHINDAVELGI
+627 VEE
-640 NIVLKETC
+640 VLKVAYID
-648 L
+648 

>member
-1 MARLSVE
+1 MARFSVE
-8 DSLRRKGYITEEQL
+8 DGLRKKGYITEEQL
-22 LEANQR
+22 LEAR
-28 LKEPENVG
+28 AILKSPDSQG
-36 KKLEDI
+36 KKMEEILIEYKFVTEEQLLEI
-42 LVAYKYVTDE
+42 T
-52 QMLDVIAL
+52 AL
-60 RSGYGVINL
+60 RSGYSIINL

-79 KKIPKQ
+79 RKIPKQ
-85 LALSRSVIAV
+85 LAISRSVIAV

-109 NDLHAIEDIKS
+109 NDLHVIEDIKS
-120 VVKMPIKFRLGLKS
+120 VVQMPIKFRLGLKS
-134 HIDKILRDYYSE
+134 QIDKILRDYYSE
-146 VNVQDAAN
+146 VNVQDAAT
-154 KASESVQTVD
+154 KASESVQTLG
-164 DTDGKGLVDDSA
+164 DTEGKDLVDDSA

-277 VMRFLNTEAKLDNS
+277 VMRFLNSEAKLDNS
-291 ETFGMNPYNYEK
+291 ETFGMNDYNYEK
-303 IKRIMQHP
+303 IKRILQHP

-406 HLVLSTLHTNDAVS
+406 HLVLSTLHTNDAIS

-460 PTKDDLLIL
+460 PSKDDLMIL

-490 KGRIAIHEILEI
+490 KGRIAIHEILEVDSEI
-502 DGEVRQLI
+502 RQLI
-510 SKNRPLEEV
+510 SKNVPLEEI
-519 YKYLEEND
+519 YKYVEEHD
-527 FDLNYEHYLFLK
+527 KMHTLKHEAIDLVKQGVTTVDEVLK
-539 EDNEIIDKYVDKFIE
+539 VAYVD
-554 DEVDGIFCFNDM
+554 
-566 MALDVIRYLHIRNI
+566 
-580 KVPEQIKVIGY
+580 
-591 DNLDENFPLPFNLTS
+591 
-606 VGSNKN
+606 
-612 QIIDVALDLLFKQIL
+612 
-627 ENRHINDAVELGI
+627 
-640 NIVLKETC
+640 
-648 L
+648 